1 MFAQRSLQFRLIAL
15 AVLASLGATTVTG
28 AILIGRSYQALLA
41 QGREN
46 LQTLALSLASELD
59 SAFSLADDA
68 VEQLAKGPGVSGDT
82 LRMQRGSALMISTV
96 EMLHVAAFIDGE
108 GHVEAMAPPDQR
120 DRLPSLKLRQDYIGE
135 LESTGQPVTGFYQG
149 AKGEVAV
156 LFAAARGKKV
166 RRVGAVL
173 GMGLLSEQGLG
184 ALEEAR
190 ISKQGLAWLVD
201 EKGQA
206 VLLPGLKARM
216 GQIGGSGALDLGRP
230 PAEEVFEKSVGS
242 RGIWVLAVRPLEGI
256 SGAVV
261 VAQPLA
267 EMQAPAERMRR
278 QLVLLLVLGAC
289 LSGLLAWVM
298 TRPLLQSLQSL
309 TAAAQVVEQGGD
321 PKVWLDQVPRGD
333 EIGAVAQ
340 ALDHLDQSL
349 KRRTKERS
357 AAHRRALQA
366 EKQLAAT
373 QRLAELGQIAA
384 GLAHELN
391 NPLAVIEGSA
401 REARR
406 HAKPQAKAWLDR
418 IDRESLRCLALVKD
432 LLQTAR
438 QPPLQRRNS
447 DLRGLVQECFE
458 QACTGRA
465 EAYQLQAQGL
475 PARAWVDPDRLK
487 QVFLNLFGNAFD
499 AMPKGGSVQVRAS
512 RRGAL
517 VAVAVVDAGP
527 GVPAAEAEKI
537 FQPFFTTKAKGTG
550 LGLGLSR
557 NILRAHGGDLELLPG
572 EGSAQFVAT
581 WSEKEAR

>member
-15 AVLASLGATTVTG
+15 AVLASLGATTLTG
-28 AILIGRSYQALLA
+28 AILIGRSYQALMA

-68 VEQLAKGPGVSGDT
+68 VEQLAKGPGISGDRQ
-82 LRMQRGSALMISTV
+82 RMQRGAALMISTV
-96 EMLHVAAFIDGE
+96 EMLHVAAFIDGQ
-108 GHVEAMAPPDQR
+108 GHVEAMAPQDQR
-120 DRLPSLKLRQDYIGE
+120 DRLPSLSLRKDYITE
-135 LESTGQPVTGFYQG
+135 LAETGQPVTGFYQG
-149 AKGEVAV
+149 VSGQVAV
-156 LFAAARGKKV
+156 LFAAARGAQV
-166 RRVGAVL
+166 RRAGAVL

-201 EKGQA
+201 EHGQA

-216 GQIGGSGALDLGRP
+216 GQIGLPGSLDLGRA
-230 PAEEVFEKSVGS
+230 PAEEVFERDLGS
-242 RGIWVLAVRPLEGI
+242 LGRCVLAVQPLEGI

-261 VAQPLA
+261 VGQPLA
-267 EMQAPAERMRR
+267 ELQAPADRMRR

-289 LSGLLAWVM
+289 VSGLLAWGM
-298 TRPLLQSLQSL
+298 TKPLLQSLQSL

-321 PKVWLDQVPRGD
+321 AKVWLDQVPRGD

-349 KRRTKERS
+349 RRRTKERS

-366 EKQLAAT
+366 EKQLAAS

-406 HAKPQAKAWLDR
+406 HAKPQARAWLDR

-438 QPPLQRRNS
+438 QPPLQRRS
-447 DLRGLVQECFE
+447 VDLKALVQESFE
-458 QACTGRA
+458 QARHGRS
-465 EAYQLQAQGL
+465 ETYVLEAQGL
-475 PARAWVDPDRLK
+475 PAKAWVDPDRLK

-499 AMPKGGSVQVRAS
+499 AMPKGGSVQLRAS
-512 RRGAL
+512 RRGL
-517 VAVAVVDAGP
+517 LAVVEVLDGGK
-527 GVPAAEAEKI
+527 GVPAAEGEKV

-557 NILRAHGGDLELLPG
+557 NILRAHGGDLELLPSERG
-572 EGSAQFVAT
+572 ARFAAT
-581 WSEKEAR
+581 WIDKESR

>member
-15 AVLASLGATTVTG
+15 AVLSSLGATTLTG
-28 AILIGRSYQALLA
+28 AIVIGRSYQALLS
-41 QGREN
+41 QGRAN

-59 SAFSLADDA
+59 AAFSLADDA
-68 VEQLAKGPGVSGDT
+68 VDQIAKGAGGSGDKQ
-82 LRMQRGSALMISTV
+82 RMQRAGNLVVSGV
-96 EMLHVAAFIDGE
+96 EMLHVASFIDGE
-108 GHVEAMAPPDQR
+108 GRAQVVAPPDQR
-120 DRLPSLKLRQDYIGE
+120 DRLPSLKVRREYLAE
-135 LESTGQPVTGFYQG
+135 LASTGQPVTGFYQAADG
-149 AKGEVAV
+149 KVAI
-156 LFAAARGKKV
+156 LFASARSKKV
-166 RRVGAVL
+166 LRDGAVL

-184 ALEEAR
+184 ALEEVR

-201 EKGQA
+201 ERGQA

-216 GQIGGSGALDLGRP
+216 AQIGGQAALDLGRVP
-230 PAEEVFEKSVGS
+230 VEGVFEKNLGS
-242 RGIWVLAVRPLEGI
+242 LGACVLAVSPLDGI

-261 VAQPLA
+261 VGEPLA
-267 EMQAPAERMRR
+267 EMQEPAERMRR
-278 QLVLLLVLGAC
+278 QLALLLLLGAC
-289 LSGLLAWVM
+289 MSGALAWSM
-298 TRPLLQSLQSL
+298 ARPLLQSLQRL
-309 TAAAQVVEQGGD
+309 AEAAVAVENGDDPQGL
-321 PKVWLDQVPRGD
+321 LDKIPRED

-406 HAKPQAKAWLDR
+406 HAKPAAKAWLDR
-418 IDRESLRCLALVKD
+418 IDRESLRCLALVRD
-432 LLQTAR
+432 LLQTAK
-438 QPPLQRRNS
+438 QPPLQRRAV
-447 DLRGLVQECFE
+447 DLKALLQEAFA
-458 QACTGRA
+458 QAQHGRS
-465 EAYQLQAQGL
+465 EAYKLQMQAL
-475 PARAWVDPDRLK
+475 PAKAWVDPDRLK

-499 AMPKGGSVQVRAS
+499 AMPRGGSLSLRAS

-517 VAVAVVDAGP
+517 TQLELADSGP
-527 GVPAAEAEKI
+527 GVPEAEAEKI

-557 NILRAHGGDLELLPG
+557 NIMRAHGGDLVLLQGPG
-572 EGSAQFVAT
+572 PARFVAT
-581 WSEKEAR
+581 WTDKEAR

>member
-1 MFAQRSLQFRLIAL
+1 MPAQRSLQFRLIAL
-15 AVLASLGATTVTG
+15 AVLASLGATTLTG
-28 AILIGRSYQALLA
+28 SILIGRSYQALMA

-68 VEQLAKGPGVSGDT
+68 VEQLAKGPGSSGDRI
-82 LRMQRGSALMISTV
+82 RMQRGSALMISTV

-108 GHVEAMAPPDQR
+108 GHVEAMAPPDQA
-120 DRLPSLKLRQDYIGE
+120 DRLPSLSLRRDYIKE
-135 LESTGQPVTGFYQG
+135 LGQTGQQVTGFYQG
-149 AKGEVAV
+149 ANGQVAV
-156 LFAAARGKKV
+156 LFAAARGKQV
-166 RRVGAVL
+166 TRAGAVL

-201 EKGQA
+201 DHGQA
-206 VLLPGLKARM
+206 VLLPGLKARLS
-216 GQIGGSGALDLGRP
+216 QIGAPNALDLGRV
-230 PAEEVFEKSVGS
+230 PADEVFERRLGS
-242 RGIWVLAVRPLEGI
+242 LGQCVLAVRPLEGI

-267 EMQAPAERMRR
+267 ELQAPAERMRR

-289 LSGLLAWVM
+289 LSGLLAWTM
-298 TRPLLQSLQSL
+298 TKPLLQSLQSL
-309 TAAAQVVEQGGD
+309 TAAAQVVEQGRD
-321 PKVWLDQVPRGD
+321 PKVWLDKVPRGD

-406 HAKPQAKAWLDR
+406 HAKPQARAWLDR
-418 IDRESLRCLALVKD
+418 IDRESQRCLALVKD

-438 QPPLQRRNS
+438 QPPLQRRTV
-447 DLRGLVQECFE
+447 DLKALVQEAFE
-458 QACTGRA
+458 QARTGRDQ
-465 EAYQLQAQGL
+465 AYQLQSEGL
-475 PARAWVDPDRLK
+475 PQRAWVDPDRLK

-499 AMPKGGSVQVRAS
+499 AMPKGGGVHLSGS

-517 VAVAVVDAGP
+517 VLIEVVDGGP
-527 GVPAAEAEKI
+527 GVPADDADKV
-537 FQPFFTTKAKGTG
+537 FQPFYTTKSKGTG

-572 EGSAQFVAT
+572 KRGARFVVS
-581 WSEKEAR
+581 WSDKEAR